1 MYFFQFLTLDECTNM
16 IVKAFITEALS
27 DCSLEL
33 KILNPV
39 VLIFKCIFL
48 LKNPAYVVDEATRF
62 EGSPICVDG
71 LEQEPG

>member
-16 IVKAFITEALS
+16 IVKAFITGALS

-48 LKNPAYVVDEATRF
+48 LKNPAYVVD
-62 EGSPICVDG
+62 
-71 LEQEPG
+71 